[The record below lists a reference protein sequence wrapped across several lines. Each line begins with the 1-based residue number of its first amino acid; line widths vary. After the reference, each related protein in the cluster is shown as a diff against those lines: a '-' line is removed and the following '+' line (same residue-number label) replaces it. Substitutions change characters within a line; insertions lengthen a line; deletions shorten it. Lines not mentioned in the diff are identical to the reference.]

1 MVWETD
7 ILFGEGRK
15 QAGNNGDGH
24 PGQLYENA
32 DKKRS
37 ARFVSFEFEKPL
49 PLKMRKPRPPPWSH
63 LKVVAAFL
71 DILVSGAFRA
81 EDKAKLRTT
90 EICTRPF
97 GRTLRAS
104 AGIKRPFGRIQTPV

>member
-1 MVWETD
+1 MRPLSRISVEARLERHCDAHLVAFDRW
-7 ILFGEGRK
+7 I
-15 QAGNNGDGH
+15 
-24 PGQLYENA
+24 YENA

-71 DILVSGAFRA
+71 DILVSVAF
-81 EDKAKLRTT
+81 
-90 EICTRPF
+90 
-97 GRTLRAS
+97 
-104 AGIKRPFGRIQTPV
+104 